1 MSRELPEEPGQGPVS
16 RHLQAAMEYRF
27 LDQTLQQ
34 LCECLRSWEGERKL
48 ESLVMDNSIWGDQP
62 VWERQGHPFCL
73 SVC

>member
-1 MSRELPEEPGQGPVS
+1 MSRKLPEEPGQGPVS

-48 ESLVMDNSIWGDQP
+48 ESLVMDNSIWGISQCGKGR
-62 VWERQGHPFCL
+62 VTL
-73 SVC
+73 SASLC